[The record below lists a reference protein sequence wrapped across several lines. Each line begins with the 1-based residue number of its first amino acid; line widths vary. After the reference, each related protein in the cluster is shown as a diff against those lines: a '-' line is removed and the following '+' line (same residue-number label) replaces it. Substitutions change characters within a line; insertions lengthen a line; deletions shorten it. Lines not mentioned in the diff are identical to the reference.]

1 MGSKL
6 LQKTQYANFR
16 LVLFL
21 SLLLCTITGL
31 FVAFSGKTESFL
43 IINQHYNAALDVL
56 FQYGTYLG
64 DGLIYIPLLVYCIF
78 YHRALL
84 IPAVLSILICL
95 FLTHF
100 LKRVVFP
107 DELRPISLEA
117 QQIVIHKI
125 PGLHINRVNSFPSGH
140 TATAFATALVL
151 ASVVRNRQW
160 VWLLPLLSFLVAYS
174 RVYLAQHFVTDVFGG
189 MLIGILT
196 AVLSLWLEPK
206 VLNALPTALQV
217 KMKEPLVH

>member
-16 LVLFL
+16 LALFL
-21 SLLLCTITGL
+21 SLLLFVITAL
-31 FVAFSGKTESFL
+31 YVALYGKTNSFL
-43 IINQHYNAALDVL
+43 IINQHHNATLDVL

-64 DGLIYIPLLVYCIF
+64 DGLIYIPLLVYCLF
-78 YHRALL
+78 FHRALL
-84 IPAVLSILICL
+84 IPAVLSIIICL

-107 DELRPISLEA
+107 DALRPISLEA
-117 QQIVIHKI
+117 QQIVLHKI

-140 TATAFATALVL
+140 TATAFSTALVL
-151 ASVVRNRQW
+151 ASVIKKRRW
-160 VWLLPLLSFLVAYS
+160 VWLLPLLPLLVAYS
-174 RVYLAQHFVTDVFGG
+174 RVYLAQHFVTDVLGG
-189 MLIGILT
+189 MFIGIVT

-206 VLNALPTALQV
+206 VLQALPLSLQA